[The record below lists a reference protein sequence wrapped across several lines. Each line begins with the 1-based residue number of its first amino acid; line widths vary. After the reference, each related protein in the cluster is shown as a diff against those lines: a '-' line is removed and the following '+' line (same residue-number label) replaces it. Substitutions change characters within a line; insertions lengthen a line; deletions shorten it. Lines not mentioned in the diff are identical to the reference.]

1 MHALSIDVI
10 DLYKHLISVLC
21 NPSIIIICNVSSVLQ
36 KPGDILMF
44 LNSLD
49 KNLLWHSMAFYGCPG
64 VLFYCLFDFFNSPV
78 TECILQND

>member
-36 KPGDILMF
+36 KPGVF

-49 KNLLWHSMAFYGCPG
+49 KNLLLHSMAFYGCPG
-64 VLFYCLFDFFNSPV
+64 VPFYCLFDFFNSPV
-78 TECILQND
+78 TECILQNE